1 MRLIATA
8 AAAAVALSLTTGT
21 AFAKCDAGEIV
32 IKFSHVTNT
41 DKHPKGIAAS
51 LLEKRVNEEMNGKAC
66 MEVFPNSQLYND
78 NTVLEAMLAGDVQMA
93 APSLSKFEKFTKKF
107 RLFDLPFMFND
118 INAVDS
124 FQNSADGQKL
134 KASMKRRGLLGLA
147 FWHNGMKQIS
157 ANKPLITPAD
167 AKGLKF
173 RVQASDVLVA
183 QMAAL
188 DANPQKM
195 AFSEVYGA
203 LQTGVVDGQ
212 ENTWSNIYGK
222 KFFEVQDGVTES
234 NHGII
239 DYLVVTSTKWWDSL
253 PGDVR
258 SQLQKIMDEVTAT
271 RNAESTKVNEEAKQ
285 AIIAAGGVVRQ
296 LNADQRAKWVETMK
310 PVWGPHSRTTSSKL
324 LGALC
329 RGAVRVTGPRLPLTT
344 IRNHGPGGRVMH
356 YEPTSALGRVVNEIE
371 ETMIALILGVM
382 TIITFVN
389 VIARYVFND
398 NILWALETTVFLFA
412 WLVLLGASYC
422 VKTHSHLGVDAV
434 INIVS
439 TKTRKILAGISI
451 TATLAFCVL
460 LMIGA
465 WNFWAPF
472 AALPMTNG
480 EINDQAWYEV
490 DDIPMLD
497 WLRFIEASMNEGE
510 AYEKLPRFIPYAALP
525 IGMALL
531 TFRVLQAAW
540 HFATGRID
548 TIIAG
553 HEAEEMV
560 EEATQQTKQEG

>member
-310 PVWGPHSRTTSSKL
+310 PVWAQFEGDVGKD
-324 LGALC
+324 
-329 RGAVRVTGPRLPLTT
+329 
-344 IRNHGPGGRVMH
+344 
-356 YEPTSALGRVVNEIE
+356 
-371 ETMIALILGVM
+371 LI
-382 TIITFVN
+382 
-389 VIARYVFND
+389 
-398 NILWALETTVFLFA
+398 
-412 WLVLLGASYC
+412 
-422 VKTHSHLGVDAV
+422 
-434 INIVS
+434 
-439 TKTRKILAGISI
+439 
-451 TATLAFCVL
+451 
-460 LMIGA
+460 
-465 WNFWAPF
+465 
-472 AALPMTNG
+472 
-480 EINDQAWYEV
+480 
-490 DDIPMLD
+490 
-497 WLRFIEASMNEGE
+497 
-510 AYEKLPRFIPYAALP
+510 
-525 IGMALL
+525 
-531 TFRVLQAAW
+531 QAAQS
-540 HFATGRID
+540 HN
-548 TIIAG
+548 
-553 HEAEEMV
+553 
-560 EEATQQTKQEG
+560 K